1 MSKYNVGY
9 VTPNIKRIIIP
20 FTGSIL
26 YYISFG
32 VHKIL
37 QKVVEKLT
45 VVQNNEATRWL
56 KIIGKHD
63 ACIVR

>member
-1 MSKYNVGY
+1 MSKYNVAY
-9 VTPNIKRIIIP
+9 ITPNIKRIVIP
-20 FTGSIL
+20 FTGNIL
-26 YYISFG
+26 CFISSG

-37 QKVVEKLT
+37 QNAVEKLT
-45 VVQNNEATRWL
+45 VVQNNEATRWP

>member
-1 MSKYNVGY
+1 MSKYNVEY
-9 VTPNIKRIIIP
+9 LTPNIKRIIIP

-26 YYISFG
+26 YYINSG

-45 VVQNNEATRWL
+45 VVQNNEAIRWP
-56 KIIGKHD
+56 KIIEKHD
-63 ACIVR
+63 TCIVR